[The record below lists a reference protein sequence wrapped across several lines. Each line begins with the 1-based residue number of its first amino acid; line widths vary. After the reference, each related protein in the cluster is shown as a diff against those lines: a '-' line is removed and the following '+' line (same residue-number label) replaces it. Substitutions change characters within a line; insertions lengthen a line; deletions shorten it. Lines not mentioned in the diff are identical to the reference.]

1 MTPDLLIEALA
12 TPGLIWLIVTISVA
26 GIVRGFSG
34 FGTALIFV
42 PVANVFLPAAD
53 VIAVM
58 TVTGI
63 GSLLALVPRAVK
75 TAELKDL
82 SVLAGAAIVTVPLG
96 LWLLTLLPH
105 EVIRWS
111 VAGIAGSLLAA
122 LVLGWRF
129 VGKINAGRLIGIG
142 GASGVIGGMTGL
154 TGPVVILFY
163 LAKGARAEMVRANT
177 IIFLAVLDVV
187 IVVNLL
193 AKGMIGLTHL
203 WLGLIL
209 CVPYFVTSKIG
220 QSLFDP
226 NYEKT
231 YRTMAYLV
239 IALAVVT
246 GLPIWD

>member
-1 MTPDLLIEALA
+1 MPDFLVQALA
-12 TPGLIWLIVTISVA
+12 TPGLVWLALTISVA
-26 GIVRGFSG
+26 GVVRGFTG

-82 SVLAGAAIVTVPLG
+82 SVLGLAAIVTVPLG
-96 LWLLTLLPH
+96 LWLLTKLPQDT
-105 EVIRWS
+105 IRWA
-111 VAGIAGSLLAA
+111 VALIAFSMLSA
-122 LVLGWRF
+122 LVLGWRYK
-129 VGKINAGRLIGIG
+129 GKITWPRLSGIG
-142 GASGVIGGMTGL
+142 AASGVIGGMTGL

-163 LAKGARAEMVRANT
+163 LAKGTRAMIVRANT
-177 IIFLAVLDVV
+177 IIFLAILDVV
-187 IVVNLL
+187 IVTNLIF
-193 AKGMIGLTHL
+193 KDMMGLTHVS
-203 WLGLIL
+203 LGLL
-209 CVPYFVTSKIG
+209 LSVPYFLTSRLG
-220 QSLFDP
+220 QALFDP

-231 YRTMAYLV
+231 YRTLAYLV
-239 IALAVVT
+239 IALAVLT